1 MTVSQPRPC
10 DDEGAELIAFLED
23 LCVDGGP
30 GSFPRD
36 LASRTGRWVSVRDL
50 LSHERADTLDRIGFS
65 PLRRSDAFSPCNLK
79 AHYVLDE
86 DFVNNGSAIIVFA
99 LVGSQWTH
107 VVHLRDQNGFTP
119 AEKWLEGQE

>member
-1 MTVSQPRPC
+1 MTVSQPIPC

-30 GSFPRD
+30 GSFARD
-36 LASRTGRWVSVRDL
+36 LASRTETWASVRGP
-50 LSHERADTLDRIGFS
+50 LSDDKADTLDRIGFS
-65 PLRRSDAFSPCNLK
+65 PLRKSDGFSPGNLK

-86 DFVNNGSAIIVFA
+86 DFVNNGSAIVAFA

-107 VVHLRDQNGFTP
+107 VIHLGNQNDFTP